1 MLEAC
6 RIQSMCI
13 ARLATQVVLAMP
25 NPGLSN
31 SNASGAA
38 PKKDQQ
44 KNNKHRY
51 GAISGSM
58 VTMLLLDTVLARK
71 HPHPNTST
79 HRPQEGPELQTLF
92 SYLWLVGNGR
102 MVVIVVIIV
111 PHSSIPYS
119 PKVSFSLGGG
129 LGFRL

>member
-1 MLEAC
+1 
-6 RIQSMCI
+6 
-13 ARLATQVVLAMP
+13 MP

-92 SYLWLVGNGR
+92 FLPLVSREWKNGSNSSYNCTPFLHSLLTKGKFFPWGR
-102 MVVIVVIIV
+102 LRV
-111 PHSSIPYS
+111 
-119 PKVSFSLGGG
+119 
-129 LGFRL
+129 